1 VDDLTGRANMNRR
14 TFVWNGAVAGAL
26 APHVLGAQPSAR
38 VYRLGYIGLGSPP
51 GGYSGR
57 PADPQWDAFHDE
69 ISRLGY
75 VEGQNLVIERRG
87 IDGREERIPALV
99 AELLGKNV
107 DVLVTTHTG
116 TVRAAKQ
123 ATSTVPIVMA
133 GVSNPER
140 TGLVES
146 LARPGGNVTGVSNM
160 FAETTGKIV
169 ELFKEACPNR
179 SRLGVVGPGPGLI
192 DPATRD
198 TREVLESA
206 AKVLRVT
213 LVFEPVASPEALDA
227 ALKALLEHRVEALHA
242 TQGLL
247 AHRVKVGDFAMA
259 NRLPLFTRSVNW
271 PWMLLSYGVS
281 WPDLFRLVA
290 RQIVQILKGV
300 RPADLPVQQPTKF
313 ELVINLKT
321 AKALGL
327 TIPPSLLAR
336 ADQIIE

>member
-1 VDDLTGRANMNRR
+1 MNRR
-14 TFVWNGAVAGAL
+14 TFVWNGAASGAL
-26 APHVLGAQPSAR
+26 LPRVLGAQPSAR

-57 PADPQWDAFHDE
+57 PANPQWDAFHDE

-99 AELLGKNV
+99 AELLGKNI

-160 FAETTGKIV
+160 FAESTGKIV

-179 SRLGVVGPGPGLI
+179 SRLGVVLSGPGL
-192 DPATRD
+192 
-198 TREVLESA
+198 
-206 AKVLRVT
+206 
-213 LVFEPVASPEALDA
+213 FASSRG
-227 ALKALLEHRVEALHA
+227 KSS
-242 TQGLL
+242 
-247 AHRVKVGDFAMA
+247 
-259 NRLPLFTRSVNW
+259 RS
-271 PWMLLSYGVS
+271 
-281 WPDLFRLVA
+281 
-290 RQIVQILKGV
+290 
-300 RPADLPVQQPTKF
+300 
-313 ELVINLKT
+313 
-321 AKALGL
+321 
-327 TIPPSLLAR
+327 
-336 ADQIIE
+336 

>member
-1 VDDLTGRANMNRR
+1 MNRR
-14 TFVWNGAVAGAL
+14 TFVWNGVAAGTL
-26 APHVLGAQPSAR
+26 LPRVLGAQPSAR
-38 VYRLGYIGLGSPP
+38 MYRLGYIGLTGPPDSP
-51 GGYSGR
+51 GR

-69 ISRLGY
+69 LGTLGY
-75 VEGQNLVIERRG
+75 VEGQNLVVERRW
-87 IDGREERIPALV
+87 IEGREERIPALV

-116 TVRAAKQ
+116 TVRAAKR

-160 FAETTGKIV
+160 FAESTAKIV

-179 SRLGVVGPGPGLI
+179 SRLGFMTTPG
-192 DPATRD
+192 DVT
-198 TREVLESA
+198 TRELLESA
-206 AKVLRVT
+206 ARVLRVT
-213 LVFEPVASPEALDA
+213 LVNEPVTSPDTLDA
-227 ALKALLEHRVEALHA
+227 ALNGLLRQRVEAVYP
-242 TQGLL
+242 TQALV

-259 NRLPLFTRSVNW
+259 NRLPLFTRSSHW
-271 PWMLLSYGVS
+271 PWLLLSYGVS

-300 RPADLPVQQPTKF
+300 KPADLPVQQATKF
-313 ELVINLKT
+313 EMVVNLKT

-336 ADQIIE
+336 ADQVIE